1 MKQYCFRGYNPVILL
16 QQNNLKVRNK
26 TRKDLQLLFVVIRI

>member
-1 MKQYCFRGYNPVILL
+1 MKQDCFIGYNPVILL

-26 TRKDLQLLFVVIRI
+26 TRKDLQLLFIIIRM